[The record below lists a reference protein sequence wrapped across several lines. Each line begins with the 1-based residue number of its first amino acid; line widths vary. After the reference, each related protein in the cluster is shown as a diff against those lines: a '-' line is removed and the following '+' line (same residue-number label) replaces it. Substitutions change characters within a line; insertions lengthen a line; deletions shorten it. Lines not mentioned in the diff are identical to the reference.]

1 MTNREQETISVDE
14 TSQTLTDKII
24 YLIGTEWGM
33 SEAGGG
39 ELSDYDLKLLAGEI
53 IDCIIDGIFAT
64 IKLKAEIEYGTNY
77 PHQPSDNTVRYI
89 RYVTEWEKA

>member
-14 TSQTLTDKII
+14 TSQTLTDRIV
-24 YLIGTEWGM
+24 YLLGTEWGFND
-33 SEAGGG
+33 
-39 ELSDYDLKLLAGEI
+39 ELTEKELRQIAGEI
-53 IDCIIDGIFAT
+53 IDRIIDGIFAT

-77 PHQPSDNTVRYI
+77 PHQPADNTVRYI